1 MKVLVTGATGLI
13 GRTLTHALESRGD
26 TVIPVTR
33 SPSAPGPSVRWDPLR
48 GRLDP
53 ADVAGSDAVV
63 HLAGEGIGDKRW
75 TETHKARVLDSRV
88 RGTTLLAETIAG
100 LDRPPSVMVSASA
113 VGFYGDRGDEI
124 LTERSGSGDDF
135 LSGVCRQWE
144 ESTLPASEAGIR
156 VARIRTGLALSPE
169 GGIFPRVLL
178 PFRLG
183 FGGRLGTGAQW
194 WPWITLQDEVRAIL
208 YLLDDE
214 GRSGPFNLSAPNP
227 VTNAE
232 FTRTLSDVLRRP
244 GFLAVPSAALKLVLG
259 REMADELILV
269 SQRVVPRNL
278 LDAGFTF
285 EDPDL
290 EPALRRMLGKE
301 VA

>member
-13 GRTLTHALESRGD
+13 GRALTHALEGRGD

-53 ADVAGSDAVV
+53 AGVAGSDAVV

-75 TETHKARVLDSRV
+75 TEAHKARVLDSRV
-88 RGTTLLAETIAG
+88 RGTTLVAETIAG

-124 LTERSGSGDDF
+124 LTERSDGGDDF

-156 VARIRTGLALSPE
+156 VARIRTGLVLTPE

-183 FGGRLGTGAQW
+183 VGGRLGTGAQW
-194 WPWITLQDEVRAIL
+194 WPWITLRDGIRAIL
-208 YLLDDE
+208 HLLDDE
-214 GRSGPFNLSAPNP
+214 GLSGPFNLSAPNP
-227 VTNAE
+227 VTNAG
-232 FTRTLSDVLRRP
+232 FTRTLSEVLRRP
-244 GFLAVPSAALKLVLG
+244 RFLTVPSPALKLVLG
-259 REMADELILV
+259 REMAEELILV
-269 SQRVVPRNL
+269 SQRVVPRKL
-278 LDAGFTF
+278 LDAGFKF
-285 EDPDL
+285 EGPDL
-290 EPALRRMLGKE
+290 EPALRGMLGN
-301 VA
+301 A

>member
-1 MKVLVTGATGLI
+1 MKVLVTGATGRI
-13 GRTLTHALESRGD
+13 GSALVHALEGRGD
-26 TVIPVTR
+26 TVVPLTR
-33 SPSAPGPSVRWDPLR
+33 SASAVGRSVRWDPQR

-53 ADVAGSDAVV
+53 ADVAGADAVV

-88 RGTTLLAETIAG
+88 RGTTLLAETLAG
-100 LDRPPSVMVSASA
+100 LDQPPSVMVSASA

-124 LTERSGSGDDF
+124 LTEQSESGDDF
-135 LSGVCRQWE
+135 LSDVCRQWE

-156 VARIRTGLALSPE
+156 VPLVRTGLVLTPD

-178 PFRLG
+178 PFR
-183 FGGRLGTGAQW
+183 FAVGGRLGTGEQW
-194 WPWITLQDEVRAIL
+194 WPWITLRDEVRAVL
-208 YLLDDE
+208 HLLDHEDL
-214 GRSGPFNLSAPNP
+214 SGPFNLSAPNP

-232 FTRTLSDVLRRP
+232 FTRTLSDVLHLP
-244 GFLAVPSAALKLVLG
+244 GFFTVPSPALKLVLG

-269 SQRVVPRNL
+269 SQRVVPGKL
-278 LDAGFTF
+278 LDAGFEF

-290 EPALRRMLGKE
+290 EPALRTLLGKA